1 METKKVWSDGENW
14 STLYIGDKT
23 IAHMYKEGDGFAMC
37 ASVGHI
43 RFCYDRIEMSDLEE
57 AKAEAEKRLIEAFKK
72 ERKRVFDE
80 YIDLASNLVTL
91 IEERINK

>member
-1 METKKVWSDGENW
+1 MKTKKAWSDGENW

-57 AKAEAEKRLIEAFKK
+57 AKAEAEKRLTEAFKQ

-80 YIDLASNLVTL
+80 YIELVSNHVALAA
-91 IEERINK
+91 ERINK